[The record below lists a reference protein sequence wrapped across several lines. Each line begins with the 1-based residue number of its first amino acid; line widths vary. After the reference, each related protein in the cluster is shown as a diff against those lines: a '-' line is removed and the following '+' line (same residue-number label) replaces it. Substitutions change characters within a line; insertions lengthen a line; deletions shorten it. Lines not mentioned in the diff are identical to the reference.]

1 MNSIV
6 TRRRFRGMKNALISL
21 ALGAALILASNP
33 AAADCYADYKAKR
46 DNPLNLHYGVMQLP
60 DSACASV
67 DAASPVIAQRI
78 AADGWT
84 LLNVV
89 SLFGADGLT
98 EKRKTSAGEYFL
110 RY

>member
-1 MNSIV
+1 
-6 TRRRFRGMKNALISL
+6 MKNARIIL
-21 ALGAALILASNP
+21 ALAATLAL
-33 AAADCYADYKAKR
+33 AANAATADCYADYKAKR

-60 DSACASV
+60 DSACASA
-67 DAASPVIAQRI
+67 DAARPVIAQRI

-98 EKRKTSAGEYFL
+98 EKRRSSAGEFFL

>member
-1 MNSIV
+1 
-6 TRRRFRGMKNALISL
+6 MKNALTSL
-21 ALGAALILASNP
+21 ALVAALTLAAHP

-46 DNPLNLHYGVMQLP
+46 DNPLNLHYGVIQLP
-60 DSACASV
+60 DSACASA
-67 DAASPVIAQRI
+67 DAARPVIAQRI
-78 AADGWT
+78 APDGWT

-98 EKRKTSAGEYFL
+98 EKRRSSAGEFFL